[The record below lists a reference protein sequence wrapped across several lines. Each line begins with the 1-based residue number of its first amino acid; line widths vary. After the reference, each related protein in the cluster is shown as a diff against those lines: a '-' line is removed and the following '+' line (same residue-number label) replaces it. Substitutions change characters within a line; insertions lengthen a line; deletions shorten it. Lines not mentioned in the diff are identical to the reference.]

1 MQGRLWLMPSRKT
14 DFTGEPP
21 VHIIKTRTENVNFS
35 EETRVFE
42 PHSLDFEV
50 LLEDPVAEEDDL
62 CAAGGGHGA
71 RAEVG
76 DGERA
81 ELLAVAD
88 DARHHRLQHLGR
100 PPQRLR
106 QEHLRFDLI

>member
-1 MQGRLWLMPSRKT
+1 MQIVLST
-14 DFTGEPP
+14 
-21 VHIIKTRTENVNFS
+21 
-35 EETRVFE
+35 
-42 PHSLDFEV
+42 HSHDPEV

-106 QEHLRFDLI
+106 QEHLRFKFDISFAPRIRCLNPVRARKLRFYPKIMQ

>member
-1 MQGRLWLMPSRKT
+1 MCFRPTST
-14 DFTGEPP
+14 
-21 VHIIKTRTENVNFS
+21 
-35 EETRVFE
+35 
-42 PHSLDFEV
+42 HSHDPEV

-106 QEHLRFDLI
+106 QEHLRFKFDISFAPRIRCTIPIRARKLRFYLKIIQQGHADA